1 MAKGADYYAAYEK
14 SLTERQTLDQTY
26 KDCFDYTYPI
36 MGAGLQ
42 GTSTES
48 TSVIQDATGAKVV
61 KNYDSTAAES
71 CRLLASAIIAGFT
84 PANSQWFL
92 MQVLGR
98 RTATAQLAGHRW
110 LDETAKS
117 IWQAIHD
124 GNYDSVGMQ
133 VFLTWAIGGWSPM
146 YVDQDEDGGIRCESW
161 PMAECTLGQSRKD
174 GPADIVRRK
183 FKMSARQAAEQYGYA
198 NLPTSVQSDFK
209 SDPDKQSEYLWIIQP
224 RLDGIVGAKT
234 GKAMPIASVTIECSS
249 KKIVRESGYREHPVM
264 VPRWLPLPNSAYA
277 VGPMYEALADTKTL
291 NQLVQFVLMNAEL
304 AVAGMWIAEDDGV
317 LNPRTI
323 KIGPRKVVVANS
335 VDSMKPLS
343 PAAKFDV
350 AFVMKEGLETKIRR
364 MLLADQLQLPN
375 NDRMTATEIEARL
388 SQLRNMLA
396 PILGRLQSE
405 FLQPFI
411 ARVFSLLL
419 HSGQIEPPPPEIV
432 AGGTIN
438 IRYVS
443 PLARQQRAVEV
454 QTIDRFESDL
464 LQTAE
469 GTQDPSIMDIY
480 DWEAGKREK
489 ALLSGLPLKLLRT
502 NAQVKTIR
510 DARNRQQ
517 AAALAAQQNEAN
529 AGAAADRLLARAA

>member
-1 MAKGADYYAAYEK
+1 MAKGADYYAQHEK
-14 SLTERQTLDQTY
+14 ALTERRTLDETY

-48 TSVIQDATGAKVV
+48 TAALNDATSQKVV

-92 MQVLGR
+92 MQVLPKRG
-98 RTATAQLAGHRW
+98 ATTQVTGHKW
-110 LDETAKS
+110 LDETAKA

-146 YVDQDEDGGIRCESW
+146 YVDQDKDGGIRCESW
-161 PMAECTLGQSRKD
+161 PMAECTLGQSMKD
-174 GPADIVRRK
+174 GPADIIRRK
-183 FKMSARQAAEQYGYA
+183 FKLSAAQAEKQYGLP

-209 SDPDKQSEYLWIIQP
+209 SDPEKQSEYLWIIQP
-224 RLDGIVGAKT
+224 RADYVVGAQT

-277 VGPMYEALADTKTL
+277 IGPMYEALADTKTL
-291 NQLVQFVLMNAEL
+291 NQLVQYVLMNAEL
-304 AVAGMWIAEDDGV
+304 AIAGMWIAEDDGV

-335 VDSMKPLS
+335 VESMKPLQ
-343 PAAKFDV
+343 PASKFDL
-350 AFVMKEGLETKIRR
+350 AFVMKENLETKIRR

-388 SQLRNMLA
+388 AQLRNMLA

-411 ARVFSLLL
+411 ARVYSLLL
-419 HSGQIEPPPPEIV
+419 HSGQIEQPPEEIFK
-432 AGGTIN
+432 AGTVN

-454 QTIDRFESDL
+454 QVIDRFEQDL

-469 GTQDPSIMDIY
+469 VTQDTSILDIY
-480 DWEAGKREK
+480 DWENGKREK
-489 ALLSGLPLKLLRT
+489 AMLNGLPLKLLRT
-502 NAQVKTIR
+502 TAQIKTLR
-510 DARNRQQ
+510 DDRQQ
-517 AAALAAQQNEAN
+517 RQRQSNQMVADQANSQAAKNLLKAA
-529 AGAAADRLLARAA
+529 